1 MININVINGEGNV
14 NIYGD
19 LHTDKSIAMAHG
31 TELEVPDGNIFLL
44 GINVLSWTMRHQ
56 DTGRS
61 LVIIKAIIH

>member
-31 TELEVPDGNIFLL
+31 TELEVPDGNNFGSSEISGQPLL
-44 GINVLSWTMRHQ
+44 
-56 DTGRS
+56 
-61 LVIIKAIIH
+61 KK